1 MYVFSFLKDPTP
13 DELEQILVLY
23 REAGWW
29 QGGADASDV
38 ARKLIAGSH
47 CFLTATYRGF
57 IAGMG
62 RAVSDGVSDAYIQDV
77 TVIEAHRGK
86 GLALMLV
93 SKIVAKLQAD
103 GMDWI
108 GLIAERNTE
117 ELYNKAGFEVMAHS
131 TPMLL
136 KK

>member
-13 DELEQILVLY
+13 DELEQILNLY

-29 QGGADASDV
+29 QGGAGASVV

-47 CFLTATYRGF
+47 CFLIATHQGS

-62 RAVSDGVSDAYIQDV
+62 RAISDGVSDAYVQDV
-77 TVIEAHRGK
+77 TVSEAHRGK

-93 SKIVAKLQAD
+93 SKIVVKLQAD

-108 GLIAERNTE
+108 GLVAERNTE
-117 ELYNKAGFEVMAHS
+117 ELYSKAGFEVMVHA